1 MCKQGVICRVSWAY
15 MLHRPI
21 CGVFKY
27 NAKSS
32 TNTVDVELSVYYFVK
47 VYYVIAT
54 LYRSHSNHPHP
65 G

>member
-1 MCKQGVICRVSWAY
+1 